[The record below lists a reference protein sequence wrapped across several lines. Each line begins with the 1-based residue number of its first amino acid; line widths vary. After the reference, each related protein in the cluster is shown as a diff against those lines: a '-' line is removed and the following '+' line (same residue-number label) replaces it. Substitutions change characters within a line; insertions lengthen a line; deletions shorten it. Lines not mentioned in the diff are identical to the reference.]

1 MGLHQVWNVCSV
13 LNMILTFKACV
24 HIALC
29 KYDLVWGWEAG
40 ESSAQCAGTI
50 ISPAQPSFWATSIQT
65 PDINLGHKHH
75 RKYWMDTH
83 NRLYWPNQ
91 IFLSVPCNLCCK
103 KPLVYYLWLIIYLFS
118 PLFCFTALNPGILV
132 FICLK
137 YSCISVLSTFFHT
150 HCKSVNI
157 YLNNWCQPWR
167 VAGRY
172 LVHIL

>member
-13 LNMILTFKACV
+13 LNMILTFKSCV

-75 RKYWMDTH
+75 RKYWIDTH

-91 IFLSVPCNLCCK
+91 IFLSVPWNLCCK
-103 KPLVYYLWLIIYLFS
+103 KAIGLLFMIDHLFILSSVLLHCSQSWYFGIYLFKVFLYLS
-118 PLFCFTALNPGILV
+118 IINFFSHALQK
-132 FICLK
+132 CK
-137 YSCISVLSTFFHT
+137 YIS
-150 HCKSVNI
+150 
-157 YLNNWCQPWR
+157 
-167 VAGRY
+167 
-172 LVHIL
+172 